1 MNIFEIV
8 GRCCRRFAVPPLKG
22 GTSNSH
28 HYDPLPTFECK
39 LRNSRFLLT
48 AGITLFSLIGL
59 ARSGNASSLSVLL
72 TQSPTATLSGTAVD
86 EQGAVVPDMNIT
98 LTNVETGFRRQVTTN
113 GDGYFAISLLPPG
126 PYTVQAQRQGFT
138 TAEIRNVTLNV
149 NDQVA
154 LKIQLKTGQIS
165 ELVIIEGAPVVQS
178 ESATVGTLVD
188 HQFVENLP
196 LNGRSFNA
204 LIELTPGTVLS
215 KATYPEQGQFSV
227 NGQRPN
233 ANYFTVDGVGAN
245 VGVGNGVSLVQT
257 AAGTVPAFS
266 ASGGL
271 NNLVSVDALQEFRIQ
286 TSTYAPEFGRSPGAQ
301 VSLLTRSGTNQFHG
315 TLFDYFR
322 NDALD
327 ANDWFVN
334 RLGLNKAP
342 LRQNDFGGVFGGP
355 IKKDRS
361 FIFFSFEGLRLRLPQ
376 VGITQVPSVS
386 TRQQVSQSMSP
397 FLNAFPIP
405 NGRDFVN
412 GFGEFNATYSNPLN
426 QDATSVRGDH
436 TINSRLTIFGR
447 YNYAPSQSFERGGG
461 FRLSLNDLGVSSFK
475 TETLTLGSTQVIRA
489 GTSNDFRANYSRT
502 RAGSSFHL
510 DQFGGGVQ
518 PADEDLFGSFA
529 TSQTGLFSLGVGRAS
544 YIVGKNADNVQR
556 QINVVDTL
564 AILASSHQLK
574 FGIDY
579 RRLSPISDL
588 TDYTLSVG
596 FFSAS
601 AVIANNAGFVGV
613 GAGRGRVFPVFTN
626 FSGFAQDTWKATQ
639 RLTLTYGLRWEL
651 NPPFTEKNGN
661 LPFTIIG
668 LDNPATMTLAPKGTP
683 LWKTAYDNFA
693 PRFGVA
699 YMFSQAKGLESV
711 LRVGFGTFYDL
722 GTGSAGNAVF
732 GGYPYSGRS
741 KNMFNVPFP
750 LTREQ
755 ATPPLLTLR
764 PPYTSLSILDP
775 HLELP
780 RTYQGNISVEQ
791 ALGGKQTLSASYVAA
806 AGRRLL
812 RTEILSG
819 PLFGNPN
826 FSGVSVSKNG
836 ASSDYHALQI
846 QFQRRLSQGLQALAS
861 YTWSHSIDNSSNEF
875 FSTLSVIKIA
885 PDINRGSSD
894 YDLRHACSMVLTYDL
909 PALESKRSAGPIL
922 NGWSVDAIF
931 RARSA
936 TPVDI
941 IMNSGLAGLPY
952 VIRPNLVSGLPLYI
966 DDPSVAGGSRI
977 NRAAFTT
984 PPPNQQGTLGRNSLR
999 GFAMSQLDFALH
1011 RGFHLTERLN
1021 LQLRA
1026 DFFNAFN
1033 HPNFADPDGVLD
1045 DGDLFGQSLKMLGR
1059 SLGGLNPLYQIGGPR
1074 SIQLAL
1080 KLQF

>member
-1 MNIFEIV
+1 
-8 GRCCRRFAVPPLKG
+8 
-22 GTSNSH
+22 
-28 HYDPLPTFECK
+28 
-39 LRNSRFLLT
+39 
-48 AGITLFSLIGL
+48 L

-86 EQGAVVPDMNIT
+86 EQGAVVPDTNIT

-113 GDGYFAISLLPPG
+113 GDGYFAIPLLPPG

-154 LKIQLKTGQIS
+154 LKIQLKTGQVS

-204 LIELTPGTVLS
+204 LIELTAGTVLT
-215 KATYPEQGQFSV
+215 KADYAEQGQFSV

-233 ANYFTVDGVGAN
+233 TNYFTVDGVGAN
-245 VGVGNGVSLVQT
+245 IGIGNGVSLVQT
-257 AAGTVPAFS
+257 TAGTVPAFS

-286 TSTYAPEFGRSPGAQ
+286 TSTYAPEFGRLPGAQ

-315 TLFDYFR
+315 TLFDYYR

-355 IKKDRS
+355 IKKDRI
-361 FIFFSFEGLRLRLPQ
+361 FIFFSYEGLRLRLPQ

-386 TRQQVSQSMSP
+386 TRQQVPQSLRP
-397 FLNAFPIP
+397 FLNAFPIT
-405 NGRDFVN
+405 NGRDFGN
-412 GFGEFNATYSNPLN
+412 GFAEFNSTYSNPLN
-426 QDATSVRGDH
+426 QDATSVRVDH
-436 TINSRLTIFGR
+436 TINSKLTIFGR
-447 YNYAPSQSFERGGG
+447 YNYAPSQSLVRGGD
-461 FRLSLNDLGVSSFK
+461 FSFSLNALGVGSFK

-489 GTSNDFRANYSRT
+489 GISNDFRVNYSRT
-502 RAGSSFHL
+502 RAGSSFYL
-510 DQFGGGVQ
+510 DQFGGGVP
-518 PADEDLFGSFA
+518 PADEVLFGSFA
-529 TSQTGLFSLGVGRAS
+529 TSQTGLFSFGVGRAR

-556 QINVVDTL
+556 QINVVDSL

-579 RRLSPISDL
+579 RRLSPISDR
-588 TDYTLSVG
+588 TGYTLSVG
-596 FFSAS
+596 FGVAS
-601 AVIANNAGFVGV
+601 GVIADKAAFVGV
-613 GAGRGRVFPVFTN
+613 GAGSGRRFPVFTN
-626 FSGFAQDTWKATQ
+626 FSAFAQDTWKATR

-661 LPFTIIG
+661 LPFTVIG
-668 LDNPATMTLAPKGTP
+668 LDNPATMTLAPKGTA
-683 LWKTAYDNFA
+683 LWKTSYDNFA
-693 PRFGVA
+693 PRFGVS

-711 LRVGFGTFYDL
+711 LRAGFGTFYDL
-722 GTGSAGNAVF
+722 GTGPAGSAVF
-732 GGYPYSGRS
+732 GGYLYSGGS
-741 KNMFNVPFP
+741 KIMFNVPFP
-750 LTREQ
+750 LTLEQ
-755 ATPPLLTLR
+755 ATPPILTRR
-764 PPYTSLSILDP
+764 PPYPDFNILDP
-775 HLELP
+775 HLKLP
-780 RTYQGNISVEQ
+780 RTYQWNISLEQ
-791 ALGGKQTLSASYVAA
+791 ALGAKQTLSASYVGA

-812 RTEILSG
+812 RNEILSG
-819 PLFGNPN
+819 PLLGNPN
-826 FSGVSVSKNG
+826 FTRVTVSKNG

-846 QFQRRLSQGLQALAS
+846 QFHRRLSQGLQSLAS

-875 FSTLSVIKIA
+875 YLTSRAVTID
-885 PDINRGSSD
+885 PDTNRGSSD
-894 YDLRHACSMVLTYDL
+894 YDVRHACSAALTYDL
-909 PALESKRSAGPIL
+909 PALESNRIAGAIL
-922 NGWSVDAIF
+922 HGWSVDAIF

-941 IMNSGLAGLPY
+941 ILNKSLSGLPSFN
-952 VIRPNLVSGLPLYI
+952 RPDLVSGVPLYI
-966 DDPSVAGGSRI
+966 DDPSVAGGRRI
-977 NRAAFTT
+977 NRAAFTP
-984 PPPNQQGTLGRNSLR
+984 PPPNQQGNLGRNSLR
-999 GFAMSQLDFALH
+999 GFAVSQLDFALR

-1026 DFFNAFN
+1026 DFFNVFN
-1033 HPNFADPDGVLD
+1033 HPNFADPDGFLD
-1045 DGDLFGQSLKMLGR
+1045 DGDRFGQSLQMLGR